1 MTPKDKKLIGIW
13 LIIGVAMVF
22 IQVLIGGITRLT
34 GSGLSITRWEVVTGT
49 IPPLNETAWQTEF
62 NHYKLSPQFKK
73 INHQMT
79 LPEFKQIYFWEY
91 FHRLW
96 ARTLG
101 FVFLI
106 PFAWFVFK
114 KKIRGALLK
123 KAVVA
128 FLLGGLVG
136 IFGWIMVASGLSDR
150 PMVSPY
156 KLAIHL
162 SLAIIT
168 LGYLLWVA
176 LDLLVLKEKN
186 VDKSLKKSTLWLT
199 ILVSFQIVL
208 GAIVSGMRAAFFF
221 PTWPDMNG
229 TFLPDILLKTEFW
242 SWNAFIHFEKFGL
255 APALFQFLHRNTAYI
270 ITIWTAVLI
279 FKSFKNHPTFKN
291 LFLVLGGLI
300 LTQVLLGI
308 FTLIGSIGTIPVA
321 LGVAHQGVG
330 ILTLMWLLVL
340 NYKFSEEKN
349 VLKTAPDVVFKKERL
364 SAANSF

>member
-1 MTPKDKKLIGIW
+1 MAPKDKKLIGAW
-13 LIIGVAMVF
+13 LIIGVIMVF

-49 IPPLNETAWQTEF
+49 IPPLDETAWQAEF
-62 NHYKLSPQFKK
+62 NLYKQSPQFKK

-79 LPEFKQIYFWEY
+79 LPEFKGIYFWEY

-123 KAVVA
+123 KAVIA

-176 LDLLVLKEKN
+176 LDLLVLKEKA
-186 VDKSLKKSTLWLT
+186 VDASLKKSALWLT
-199 ILVSFQIVL
+199 GLVSFQIVL

-229 TFLPDILLKTEFW
+229 TFIPDILLQTEFW

-270 ITIWTAVLI
+270 IAIWTAVLI
-279 FKSFKNHPTFKN
+279 FKSFKNYPAFKN

-300 LTQVLLGI
+300 LTQVALGI

-340 NYKFSEEKN
+340 NYKFSGEKA
-349 VLKTAPDVVFKKERL
+349 VFKTAPEIAFKREKL
-364 SAANSF
+364 SVANRF